1 MKLVKSSGQLII
13 RKIVALFGLLIL
25 VIIINAVYSMIHENR
40 NLNRQ
45 IAANLNSK
53 LEIAASVQRN
63 ELEKLRMISVSI
75 KEQSGKFAD
84 YLDYDNVVPI
94 TMILK
99 NITHLY
105 PEDIDFIFL
114 FDEYEELLTSNI
126 TGTDIEDTEVY
137 HTLIK
142 NPQERTGIEE
152 LSPGIFQ
159 EQLAELEPLSGS
171 GNILCFKALSQILH
185 DTGDIYCY
193 VVVIKLI
200 NDNKKLIQKMT
211 ETSRAAATYYDK
223 DGNSVISGFSSLNVP
238 CPSDGTLVY
247 QGKSFFTAEK
257 EIRNYAGEPVGKL
270 LIAIDKKPF
279 SDSKKR
285 LLLSRILP
293 FFASTGIS
301 VLLFLLLKVR
311 VFNKIGQLIRVQR
324 MVADGSGH
332 LGIRLKL
339 PENKDWH
346 SLDEVEQM
354 GADFNLMMDKLE
366 ETHTKV
372 QEANRYIMESL
383 GYAKRIQSSILP
395 NPEEVRQF
403 LPDSFVIWMPR
414 DVVGGDIFLIEQVP
428 AGFLAA
434 VIDCTGHGVPG
445 AFLTMIAS
453 SALRRIIRDEAC
465 HEPVQILKRLNFIVK
480 TTLRQD
486 TEYGLSDDGMDV
498 ALCVVNSEERML
510 NFAGAGLSLFY
521 SRGRKI
527 HRIKGDRQSIG
538 YKQSKRTDIHFD
550 FTPHAIPLQEGM
562 RFYMASD
569 GFEDQMGLDEQGQK
583 LKRFGKRR
591 FAELLREISEL
602 PFETQQDKL
611 VEVFETHKGDEK
623 SQDDVTVVGFG
634 F

>member
-1 MKLVKSSGQLII
+1 MKSSGQPII

-25 VIIINAVYSMIHENR
+25 VIIINAVHSMIHESR

-45 IAANLNSK
+45 IASNLNNK

-63 ELEKLRMISVSI
+63 ELDKLRMISISI

-84 YLDYDNVVPI
+84 YLDYDDIVPI

-99 NITHLY
+99 NIAHLY
-105 PEDIDFIFL
+105 PEDIDFILL

-126 TGTDIEDTEVY
+126 TGTDIEAPEQY
-137 HTLIK
+137 HSLIEDSR
-142 NPQERTGIEE
+142 ERTGIEE
-152 LSPGIFQ
+152 LSPDIFQ
-159 EQLAELEPLSGS
+159 EQFAELKPLSDRGQ
-171 GNILCFKALSQILH
+171 ILCFKSLSHILH

-200 NDNKKLIQKMT
+200 NDNKHLIQKMK
-211 ETSRAAATYYDK
+211 ETSRSTVTYYDR
-223 DGNSVISGFSSLNVP
+223 NRIPVISGFSSLNVP
-238 CPSDGTLVY
+238 YPEENTLTC
-247 QGKSFFTAEK
+247 QGKSFFTAQK
-257 EIRNYAGEPVGKL
+257 DLLCYTGESLGKL
-270 LIAIDKKPF
+270 VVAIDKKPF
-279 SDSKKR
+279 SDSKKN
-285 LLLSRILP
+285 LLLSRFLP

-301 VLLFLLLKVR
+301 ILLFLLLKVR
-311 VFNKIGQLIRVQR
+311 VFNKIRQLIQVQR
-324 MVADGSGH
+324 MVAEGRGD

-339 PENKDWH
+339 PENRDGH
-346 SLDEVEQM
+346 RLDEVEQM

-372 QEANRYIMESL
+372 REANQYIMESL
-383 GYAKRIQSSILP
+383 DYAKRIQSSMLT
-395 NPEEVRQF
+395 NPDEVRRF
-403 LPDSFVIWMPR
+403 LPDSFVIWIPR
-414 DVVGGDIFLIEQVP
+414 DVVSGDIFLIEPV
-428 AGFLAA
+428 AGSFLVA

-453 SALRRIIRDEAC
+453 SALRRIIREEDC

-486 TEYGLSDDGMDV
+486 TEYGLSDDGMD
-498 ALCVVNSEERML
+498 AAICVINIEERIL

-521 SRGRKI
+521 SQDSEI
-527 HRIKGDRQSIG
+527 HRIKGDRQSLG
-538 YKQSKRTDIHFD
+538 YKQSKRSDIHFN
-550 FTPHAIPLQEGM
+550 FTPHSLSVKQGM
-562 RFYMASD
+562 GFYMASD
-569 GFEDQMGLDEQGQK
+569 GFEDQMGLDEQGKK

-591 FAELLREISEL
+591 LTELLKEISGL
-602 PFETQQDKL
+602 PFEKQRDKII
-611 VEVFETHKGDEK
+611 EVFETHKGDEK